1 MFLYSELRHDSRVER
16 EARALV
22 QEGWSLRIIAAN
34 DPASHRQAEEAH
46 EWRDGYEIVRVD
58 RTPLPARLA
67 VRAVAAGAP
76 AAAARNGASPAAPAS
91 PRPGV
96 EAALLP
102 WRVSH
107 RWLDHRKY
115 VRGAV
120 AEARRAAADLWI
132 CHDLSTLAAGAAAR
146 RELGGALLY
155 DSHELWLDR
164 SKVPGEIPPER
175 WRWQRMERALIGR
188 ADVTVTVCDSIA
200 DTLAQRYA
208 IARPA
213 VVRNVPERPAD
224 DSRRDLRAR
233 AGIERDGPLVLH
245 LGGQMRGRGIET
257 LIGAMPALPNAELVL
272 LGSSAPG
279 MRAELEALAA
289 RLGVTDRVHFV
300 AAVPTAEVLGYA
312 RSADVGVAPIQNEG
326 LNHLYSLPNKLFEY
340 LNAGLPVVTSNFPE
354 MARIVAEHR
363 VGETFAAAD
372 PDDLARALRSVLA
385 PGRREE
391 LAANARAAAEEL
403 SWERER
409 DRFLAAVEAAV
420 AR

>member
-1 MFLYSELRHDSRVER
+1 MFLYSELRNDSRVER

-22 QEGWSLRIIAAN
+22 NEGWTLRVIAAN
-34 DPASHRQAEEAH
+34 DPASRRQAEEAH

-58 RTPLPARLA
+58 RSPAPAKLA
-67 VRAVAAGAP
+67 QRAAP
-76 AAAARNGASPAAPAS
+76 AAVNGHGAAAANGAPGTPSPA
-91 PRPGV
+91 R

-115 VRGAV
+115 VRGAI
-120 AEARRAAADLWI
+120 AEARRTPADLWI
-132 CHDLSTLAAGAAAR
+132 CHDLSTLAAGAAVR

-200 DTLAQRYA
+200 DTLAERYG

-233 AGIERDGPLVLH
+233 AGIENDRPLVLH
-245 LGGQMRGRGIET
+245 LGGQQRGRGLET
-257 LIGAMPALPNAELVL
+257 LIGALPALPDCELVL
-272 LGSSAPG
+272 LGSAAPG
-279 MRAELEALAA
+279 IAAELAALAGS
-289 RLGVTDRVHFV
+289 LGVRDRVHFV
-300 AAVPTAEVLGYA
+300 PAVPVAEVLGYA
-312 RSADVGVAPIQNEG
+312 RSAAVGVAPIQNEG

-340 LNAGLPVVTSNFPE
+340 LNAGLPVVTSDFPE
-354 MARIVAEHR
+354 MARIVAEHD
-363 VGETFAAAD
+363 VGETFSAAD
-372 PDDLARALRSVLA
+372 PDDLARAIGAVLQ
-385 PGRREE
+385 PGRREQ
-391 LAANARAAAEEL
+391 LAANARAAAQEL
-403 SWERER
+403 NWERER
-409 DRFLAAVEAAV
+409 TRYLAAVDAAL